1 VNAGGRRSARLT
13 RAERG
18 DPRSEFGTRGA
29 RERDDKY
36 LVGRRSAVE
45 DMGNTPLDRRA
56 LPGTRSGDQ
65 AYLRRGVLGS
75 LPLLLLGLRY
85 LRWVNGH
92 GLLRYGSSSAPPSG
106 ERFEAHP
113 AQRTDSWVIPG

>member
-1 VNAGGRRSARLT
+1 
-13 RAERG
+13 
-18 DPRSEFGTRGA
+18 
-29 RERDDKY
+29 
-36 LVGRRSAVE
+36 
-45 DMGNTPLDRRA
+45 MGNTPLDRRA